1 MNELKKYLWQKKM
14 MKIKYILICILGFD
28 RVKYLKQHN
37 VFAELGDNVLYQP
50 IKLPNEPKLIKIH
63 NNVKVAADVTF
74 YTHDVINS
82 VFAIKFGGRY
92 QTHGSCI
99 EIYDNV
105 FIGGNS
111 IIVGNVPEG
120 AIVAGNP
127 AKIVDSFSNLYE
139 KRYNLEEGTSGWDPN
154 LRDTELWE
162 QFYYDK
168 SERNKKKRK

>member
-82 VFAIKFGGRY
+82 FIY
-92 QTHGSCI
+92 SYLLSCTTFYKI
-99 EIYDNV
+99 NTILKHPYNC
-105 FIGGNS
+105 FS
-111 IIVGNVPEG
+111 IQ
-120 AIVAGNP
+120 
-127 AKIVDSFSNLYE
+127 K
-139 KRYNLEEGTSGWDPN
+139 YNCN
-154 LRDTELWE
+154 
-162 QFYYDK
+162 
-168 SERNKKKRK
+168 

>member
-82 VFAIKFGGRY
+82 VFAIKFWGRY

-111 IIVGNVPEG
+111 IIVGNVSIGPNAIIGAGSVVTKDVPEG

-139 KRYNLEEGTSGWDPN
+139 KRYNLE
-154 LRDTELWE
+154 
-162 QFYYDK
+162 
-168 SERNKKKRK
+168 